1 MAGEEFG
8 KSSLTVEDARAL
20 VQASVHLKG
29 VEHIDLDD
37 AIGRVTAQ
45 PMTSR
50 VTSPPFDVSA
60 MDGYAVRSRD
70 VSAPDTTLPL
80 SGASKAGLVEV
91 PVLEAGTCMRIFT
104 GAPVPWGAD
113 SIVIQEDTERTGD
126 DVRFLAAASR
136 DLHIREAGLS
146 FAFGDEIIR
155 RGRIL
160 TARDIGLLAATGHR
174 SVPVYQRP
182 RIAVLSTGMN
192 WRSMAQPRPK
202 PPFTTPTGR
211 R

>member
-1 MAGEEFG
+1 
-8 KSSLTVEDARAL
+8 
-20 VQASVHLKG
+20 
-29 VEHIDLDD
+29 
-37 AIGRVTAQ
+37 
-45 PMTSR
+45 
-50 VTSPPFDVSA
+50 
-60 MDGYAVRSRD
+60 
-70 VSAPDTTLPL
+70 
-80 SGASKAGLVEV
+80 
-91 PVLEAGTCMRIFT
+91 MRIFT